1 MEIKRDLYLDMLVK
15 RKNNGLV
22 KVVTGLRRVG
32 KSYLIMRI
40 FKNHLLN
47 EGISPDHIIEMA
59 FDDIDNEE
67 YLDPKVFSSF
77 AKRKIVD
84 GENYYFLLDEIQLME
99 GFEYVLNGLMRRENV
114 DIYVTGSNAKFL
126 SQDIITEFRGRG
138 DEVHLWPLSFSE
150 FMSVYAGDKRDGWN
164 DFILYGG
171 LPVVVLMSDVAHK
184 VKTLKSL
191 FDETYILDIKKRHKI
206 RNIGEMNELLDI
218 LSSNIGSLTN
228 PQKLMNSFK
237 SIKKSKITS
246 ATINR
251 YIQYLS
257 ESFLIEFAKRYDVK
271 GKRYIETPMK
281 YYFSDLGL
289 RNARINFRQVEPT
302 HSMENAIYNELRIRG
317 FDVDVGTV
325 PVVQK
330 NLNGIP
336 VHKNLEIDFVANK
349 GSKRYYVQSS
359 YIVPDEEKK
368 EQEYRPF
375 RKVDD
380 SFKKILVT
388 YDAPAP
394 LYTEDGILVM
404 SIFDFFLRPNSL
416 DL

>member
-359 YIVPDEEKK
+359 YIVPDEEKN

-394 LYTEDGILVM
+394 LYTQDGILVM

>member
-404 SIFDFFLRPNSL
+404 SIFDFFLRPDSL